1 MGYLNASDGPT
12 LTGPQLRI
20 PHRKLATT
28 ALA

>member
-20 PHRKLATT
+20 PHRAIGR
-28 ALA
+28 